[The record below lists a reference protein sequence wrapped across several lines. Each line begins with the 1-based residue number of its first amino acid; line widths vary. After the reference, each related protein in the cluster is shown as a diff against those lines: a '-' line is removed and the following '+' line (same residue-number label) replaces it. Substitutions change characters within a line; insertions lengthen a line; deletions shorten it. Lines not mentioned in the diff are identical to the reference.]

1 MTQISDPVALTPID
15 QVGDI
20 YIKRDDLFSIGGSCG
35 GKVRACLQI
44 VTDALASGTVDGLIT
59 AGSRQSPQVNIV
71 ATIAE
76 MYDLPCRVHTP
87 QGEMTPELHAAVDKG
102 AEIVQHQAGYNNV
115 IIARAR
121 DDAKQSGWLEIPFGM
136 AHHAIIASTAAQISN
151 IPADTRRIVV
161 PVGSGMALA
170 GILTGLQAIG
180 RDIPVIGVRVGADPS
195 KRLDLYAP
203 SNWRQMATLI
213 TSEIDYHHHA
223 PVTHIGDIDL
233 DPIYEAKALPYLT
246 SGDLLWVV
254 GRRETARSRKSETPT
269 PKKVSTMNIRPEIS
283 DLSVP
288 LDQLRTHPKNIRQ
301 GDIGAICTSLEAHG
315 QYRPIV
321 VQRSTGHI
329 LAGNHTYQAARSL
342 GWSHVAAT
350 YVECDDEQ
358 ALRILLVDNRA
369 NDLATYDDSALSE
382 LLRELA
388 QTDIGLTGTLYDGDA
403 LDELITNITKEW
415 EERTPLVEQF
425 GVPPFSVLDTRQ
437 GYWRTRKE
445 NWLKLGIESE
455 IGRDDDLARSNK
467 TFIANGTLSADSR
480 LANGT
485 SIFDPVLTEL
495 LVRWFSPPQ
504 GTVID
509 PFAGGS
515 VRGIVTALLDRTY
528 HGIDLRSEQ
537 IIANIR
543 QAQQIITGTQSR
555 PNWVVGDSRNIIDL
569 LGSTRADFILT
580 CPPYGSLEQY
590 SDDPRDLSAMTPD
603 DFIDTYRQI
612 IRDTVALLRDDSFA
626 AIVVG
631 DYRDKHGYYHNF
643 VSQTIDAALSAGLH
657 LYNEAILVNMIGTG
671 AMVAGTYMRSSR
683 KLVKLHQ
690 NVLIFV
696 KGDPKQA
703 TLRCGDIDMKDDWQ
717 STT

>member
-1 MTQISDPVALTPID
+1 MTDIIDPAALTPID
-15 QVGDI
+15 QVGKI
-20 YIKRDDLFSIGGSCG
+20 YIKRDDLFNIGGSRG

-44 VTDALASGTVDGLIT
+44 VTDALQQGTVQGLIT

-76 MYDLPCRVHTP
+76 MYGLPCRVHTP
-87 QGEMTPELHAAVDKG
+87 QGAMTAELIAATDRG
-102 AEIVQHQAGYNNV
+102 AEIVQHRAGYNNV

-121 DDAKQSGWLEIPFGM
+121 DDAQQSGWLEIPFGM
-136 AHHAIIASTAAQISN
+136 AHAAIVASTAAQVRN
-151 IPADTRRIVV
+151 IPKNIKRIVV

-170 GILTGLQAIG
+170 GILTGLVEMQL
-180 RDIPVIGVRVGADPS
+180 DVPVIGVRVGADAS
-195 KRLDLYAP
+195 KRLDQYAP
-203 SNWRQMATLI
+203 TNWRQMTTI
-213 TSEIDYHHHA
+213 VTSDIDYHADA
-223 PVTHIGDIDL
+223 PVTQIGSIDL
-233 DPIYEAKALPYLT
+233 DPIYEAKTLPYLQPH
-246 SGDLLWVV
+246 DLLWVV
-254 GRRETARSRKSETPT
+254 GRRETATARRSAKTKPT
-269 PKKVSTMNIRPEIS
+269 KATTMNIRPEIS
-283 DLSVP
+283 DLSTP
-288 LDQLRTHPKNIRQ
+288 IETLTTHPRNIRQ
-301 GDIGAICTSLEAHG
+301 GDIGAICQSLAAHG

-342 GWSHVAAT
+342 GWSHIAAT

-369 NDLATYDDSALSE
+369 NDLATYDDTALSE
-382 LLRELA
+382 LLQELA
-388 QTDIGLTGTLYDGDA
+388 ATDLGLDGTLFDGDA
-403 LDELITNITKEW
+403 LDTLISDIGKDW
-415 EERTPLVEQF
+415 EDRTPLSEQF

-445 NWLKLGIESE
+445 NWLQLGIESE
-455 IGRDDDLARSNK
+455 IGRDDDLARSNEY
-467 TFIANGTLSADSR
+467 FIANGTLSSDSR

-515 VRGIVTALLDRTY
+515 VRGIVSSLLGRTY
-528 HGIDLRSEQ
+528 HGIDLRPEQ
-537 IIANIR
+537 ITANIR
-543 QAQQIITGTQSR
+543 QAQQIITGTHSR
-555 PNWVVGDSRNIIDL
+555 PHWVIGDSTDILDL
-569 LGSTRADFILT
+569 LGSTRADFLLT
-580 CPPYGSLEQY
+580 CPPYGSLERY
-590 SDDPRDLSAMTPD
+590 SDDPRDLSAMQPD

-612 IRDTVALLRDDSFA
+612 IRDSVTLLRDDSFA

-631 DYRDKHGYYHNF
+631 DYRDKKGLYMNF
-643 VSQTIDAALSAGLH
+643 VSQTIDAAQAAGLR

-671 AMVAGTYMRSSR
+671 AMVAGSYMRSSR
-683 KLVKLHQ
+683 KMVKLHQ
-690 NVLIFV
+690 NVLVFV
-696 KGDPKQA
+696 KGDPKAA

-717 STT
+717 STQ

>member
-1 MTQISDPVALTPID
+1 MTDISDPVALTPIE
-15 QVGDI
+15 QVDDI
-20 YIKRDDLFSIGGSCG
+20 YIKRDDLFNIGGSRG

-76 MYDLPCRVHTP
+76 MYHLPCRVHTP
-87 QGEMTPELHAAVDKG
+87 QGEMTPELNAAVDKG
-102 AEIVQHQAGYNNV
+102 AEIVQHRAGYNNV

-121 DDAKQSGWLEIPFGM
+121 DDAKQTGWLEIPFGM
-136 AHHAIIASTAAQISN
+136 AHHAIIASTAAQIAN
-151 IPADTRRIVV
+151 IPADTKRIVV

-170 GILTGLQAIG
+170 GILTGLQASG
-180 RDIPVIGVRVGADPS
+180 QDIPVIGVRVGADPS
-195 KRLDLYAP
+195 KRLDQYAP
-203 SNWRQMATLI
+203 KHWRQMATLI
-213 TSEIDYHHHA
+213 TSDIDYHHHA

-233 DPIYEAKALPYLT
+233 DPIYEAKALPYLK

-254 GRRETARSRKSETPT
+254 GRRETARSRKSDTPT

-283 DLSVP
+283 DLAVP
-288 LDQLRTHPKNIRQ
+288 LTELRTHPKNIRQ
-301 GDIGAICTSLEAHG
+301 GDIGAICQSLEAHG

-382 LLRELA
+382 LLKELA
-388 QTDIGLTGTLYDGDA
+388 ATDIGLTGTLYDGDA
-403 LDELITNITKEW
+403 LDTLINDITHEW
-415 EERTPLVEQF
+415 EDRTPLAEQF

-445 NWLKLGIESE
+445 NWLALGIESE
-455 IGRDDDLARSNK
+455 IGRDDDLARSNAY
-467 TFIANGTLSADSR
+467 FVSSGVVSSESR

-495 LVRWFSPPQ
+495 LVTWFSPPQ
-504 GTVID
+504 GTIID

-515 VRGIVTALLDRTY
+515 VRGIVSSLLGRIY
-528 HGIDLRSEQ
+528 HGIDLRPEQ
-537 IIANIR
+537 ISANFD
-543 QAQQIITGTQSR
+543 QAKRIITGTQSR
-555 PNWVVGDSRNIIDL
+555 PNWVIGDSKNIVDL

-580 CPPYGSLEQY
+580 CPPYGDLETY
-590 SDDPRDLSAMTPD
+590 SDDPRDLSAMSHT
-603 DFIDTYRQI
+603 DFIDTYRHI
-612 IRDTVALLRDDSFA
+612 ISETASLLRDDSFA

-631 DYRDKHGYYHNF
+631 DYRDSKGMYMNF
-643 VSQTIDAALSAGLH
+643 VSQTIDAAQSAGLR

-671 AMVAGTYMRSSR
+671 AMVAGSYMRSSR

-696 KGDPKQA
+696 KGDPKRA
-703 TLRCGDIDMKDDWQ
+703 TLRCGELEIKDDWQ
-717 STT
+717 GTA